1 MTHTEV
7 LAALEEA
14 RFDARLD
21 SRHEDLAGD
30 ERGPAELAEWGRI
43 AQLLA
48 GTTVAYDP
56 DTDAYVQDELAA
68 EAERERQEQLA
79 AEQHC
84 QEEQREAARRAAL
97 APDVVRHA
105 LLRTLTATGL
115 LEGLREDEQH
125 AVDRLPYADP
135 QAALTFNALLARAY
149 EAGQST
155 GREAGRV

>member
-1 MTHTEV
+1 MTHPEV

-30 ERGPAELAEWGRI
+30 ERGPAELAEWARI
-43 AQLLA
+43 EQLLA
-48 GTTVAYDP
+48 DTTMVYDP
-56 DTDAYVQDELAA
+56 DADAYVQDELAA
-68 EAERERQEQLA
+68 ETERERQEQLA
-79 AEQHC
+79 AEQRR
-84 QEEQREAARRAAL
+84 QEDEREDARRAAL
-97 APDVVRHA
+97 APDAVRHA

-125 AVDRLPYADP
+125 AVERLPYADP

-149 EAGQST
+149 SAGQRT
-155 GREAGRV
+155 GREAGQV